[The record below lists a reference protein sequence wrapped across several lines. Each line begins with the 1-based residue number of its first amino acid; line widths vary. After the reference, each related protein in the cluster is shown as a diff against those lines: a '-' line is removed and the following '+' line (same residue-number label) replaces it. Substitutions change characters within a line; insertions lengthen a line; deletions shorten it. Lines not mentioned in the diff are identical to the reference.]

1 MICDGINERGIEHV
15 YLLLEIKITLVREE
29 SV

>member
-1 MICDGINERGIEHV
+1 MICDGINERGTEHV
-15 YLLLEIKITLVREE
+15 YLLFEIKITLVREE